1 MAAERPIFICKDD
14 WSGKLDG
21 RACIL
26 DRPIID
32 DGGSSLVSMLST
44 LFQDLKI
51 AFYIDSLNDYREH
64 TLVSGE
70 IFGMLFQSTGELR
83 RMTC

>member
-1 MAAERPIFICKDD
+1 MAAKKPIFICKDD

-26 DRPIID
+26 DPIID
-32 DGGSSLVSMLST
+32 DGGCSLVSMLST

-51 AFYIDSLNDYREH
+51 AFSLNDYREH

-70 IFGMLFQSTGELR
+70 IFGMLFQSTGEPR